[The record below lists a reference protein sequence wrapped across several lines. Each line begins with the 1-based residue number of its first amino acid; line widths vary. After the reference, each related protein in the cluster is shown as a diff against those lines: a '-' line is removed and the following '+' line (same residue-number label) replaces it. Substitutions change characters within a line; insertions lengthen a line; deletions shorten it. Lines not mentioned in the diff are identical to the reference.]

1 MNNILIGQK
10 EWAVSAGFIPVK
22 STGKEP
28 DFISQDRI
36 AVLNTTRNVAELEIT
51 LYFFNDKP
59 VGTFKLTVKA
69 ERVRSFRVNDLIFP
83 HAIPLGVSY
92 GCYIKS
98 NVPVVVQFTK
108 LMSSQSKLALMG
120 TNAYADT
127 EK

>member
-1 MNNILIGQK
+1 MKNRAIGQT
-10 EWAVSAGFIPVK
+10 EWAVSAGFILVK

-28 DFISQDRI
+28 EFVSQDRI
-36 AVLNTTRNVAELEIT
+36 SVLNTTQEEAALEIT
-51 LYFFNDKP
+51 IYFSDDKP
-59 VGTFKLTVKA
+59 VGTYKLAIKA

-108 LMSSQSKLALMG
+108 LVSSQSELALMG
-120 TNAYADT
+120 TTAYAHS
-127 EK
+127 EE